1 MYRDSKLMKNI
12 FIILLLINTSYCF
25 CQKNKSNYFNKA
37 TTVEVTTM
45 VNNDSIQAMLDDYE
59 RIQLPPLSVFLQS
72 VYDHPSIKIYEAK
85 REEANA
91 EMKIS
96 RREWLDY
103 FRIYGQYQYGRIVQ
117 LSSTETVDD
126 PMFTT
131 ILGSNQSTYS
141 AGFSISVPF
150 GDLFSRKQKIRAKK
164 AHFRQLDY
172 EYEMSIEERKLKILE
187 AYNDVLQS
195 LATLKAKSD
204 AAALYSA
211 QMKISEQD
219 FINGKIGIGELSIEK
234 GRRTNAIILYQ
245 EGRTTLHNAV
255 TLLEMLTN
263 VKIINR

>member
-1 MYRDSKLMKNI
+1 MKNI

-25 CQKNKSNYFNKA
+25 CQKKKSNYFDKA
-37 TTVEVTTM
+37 TTIEVTT
-45 VNNDSIQAMLDDYE
+45 NTNIDSIKAMLDDYE

-91 EMKIS
+91 DMKVS
-96 RREWLDY
+96 RREWLNY
-103 FRIYGQYQYGRIVQ
+103 FRVFGQYQYGKIVQ
-117 LSSTETVDD
+117 LSTKETIED
-126 PMFTT
+126 PMLMTT
-131 ILGSNQSTYS
+131 LGSNQNTYS
-141 AGFSISVPF
+141 TGIAISIPF
-150 GDLFSRKQKIRAKK
+150 GDLFSNKQKIRSKK

-172 EYEMSIEERKLKILE
+172 EYEISIEERKLKILE
-187 AYNDVLQS
+187 AYNNVLQA

-204 AAALYSA
+204 AAALYNA

-219 FINGKIGIGELSIEK
+219 FINGKIDIIALSLERS
-234 GRRTNAIILYQ
+234 RRSGAIISYQ
-245 EGRTTLHNAV
+245 EGRATLHNAV

>member
-1 MYRDSKLMKNI
+1 MKKI
-12 FIILLLINTSYCF
+12 FIILLLATITISSF
-25 CQKNKSNYFNKA
+25 CQKKKSNNFDNA
-37 TTVEVTTM
+37 TTVEVSAYANT
-45 VNNDSIQAMLDDYE
+45 DSIQAMLDDYE
-59 RIQLPPLSVFLQS
+59 RVQLPPLSVFLQS
-72 VYDHPSIKIYEAK
+72 IYDHPSIKIYEAK

-96 RREWLDY
+96 RREWLNY

-117 LSSTETVDD
+117 LSTTETIED
-126 PMFTT
+126 PMFMTS
-131 ILGSNQSTYS
+131 LGSNQSTYS
-141 AGFSISVPF
+141 AGLSISIPF
-150 GDLFSRKQKIRAKK
+150 GDLFNTKQKIRAQK
-164 AHFRQLDY
+164 AHFRLLDY

-187 AYNDVLQS
+187 AYNNVLQS

-204 AAALYSA
+204 AAALYNA

-245 EGRTTLHNAV
+245 EGRTALHNAV